1 MSVELNAESVSS
13 ILERVPWATWVMTAA
28 HDGARG
34 GMIVRWVQRCADEPL
49 LVSVAVRKCHA
60 LEPLI
65 RDSRSFALNLIEESD
80 RLLLK
85 KFDAF
90 QAPDE
95 LSDPFDA
102 LEVTT
107 MQSGSPVLKRARA
120 AIDCEVVRHLDLE
133 ADCELFIGQVHNAR
147 VITPGG

>member
-102 LEVTT
+102 LEVMT

-133 ADCELFIGQVHNAR
+133 ADCELFIGQVHDAR